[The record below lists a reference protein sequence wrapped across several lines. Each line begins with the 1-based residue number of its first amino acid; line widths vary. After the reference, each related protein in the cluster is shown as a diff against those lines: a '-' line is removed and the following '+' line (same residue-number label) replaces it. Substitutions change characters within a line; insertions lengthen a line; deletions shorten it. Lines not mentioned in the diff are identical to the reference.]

1 MTLLEMY
8 ENYFMMSGEQLSSKV
23 IAGLK
28 LMFSGNLESLFIII
42 INIVH
47 TVPKPFTMILC

>member
-28 LMFSGNLESLFIII
+28 LMFSENLESLFFII